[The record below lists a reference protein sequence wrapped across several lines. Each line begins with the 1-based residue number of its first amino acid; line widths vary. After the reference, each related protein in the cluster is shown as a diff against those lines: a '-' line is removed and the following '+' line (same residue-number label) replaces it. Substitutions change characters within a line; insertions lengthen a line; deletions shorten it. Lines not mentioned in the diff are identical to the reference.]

1 MNDLDDRKSFVLT
14 KSKDTFNRYKLHG
27 NVRTN
32 DFCDTTTTTMLHKT
46 HFVLI
51 GRKNKARAKNFIGK
65 LDFVWNV
72 NLLKCVQC
80 FLSWSQNGRCKRW
93 FSMFIRFIYCIRF
106 QLLLSVHPSNI
117 IDSLKSNDPQ
127 PLYEMMLIIPMV
139 IQSMNII
146 CLCNLCVHS
155 CN

>member
-46 HFVLI
+46 HLVLI

-80 FLSWSQNGRCKRW
+80 
-93 FSMFIRFIYCIRF
+93 
-106 QLLLSVHPSNI
+106 LLLLDVGHKMDDASV
-117 IDSLKSNDPQ
+117 DSACLFVSFIAFDFSCCCR
-127 PLYEMMLIIPMV
+127 YIPAT
-139 IQSMNII
+139 S
-146 CLCNLCVHS
+146 LTA
-155 CN
+155 